1 MEAPRR
7 LMDLY
12 LAWRTSRTFDER
24 RTIWDEMLEIYCDGV
39 YSIGLVAGI
48 LQPLAVSNRMRNV
61 PEEAIYNWDPGAQ
74 LGVWQPDT
82 FFFVDGDD
90 GRP

>member
-1 MEAPRR
+1 
-7 LMDLY
+7 
-12 LAWRTSRTFDER
+12 
-24 RTIWDEMLEIYCDGV
+24 MLELYCDGV